1 MARSFATYKK
11 WLIGIFYNCFKDAIK
26 KQRYDSELDEN
37 IVVADTTGP
46 DYRGFLELLRPLD
59 DDAKTVFT
67 LKYLYEYTN
76 AEIAEMTGISERRL
90 KEDIRQGKELINEQ
104 I

>member
-1 MARSFATYKK
+1 MPF
-11 WLIGIFYNCFKDAIK
+11 FYSTLVLNGLA
-26 KQRYDSELDEN
+26 
-37 IVVADTTGP
+37 VADTTGP

>member
-1 MARSFATYKK
+1 M
-11 WLIGIFYNCFKDAIK
+11 
-26 KQRYDSELDEN
+26 DEN
-37 IVVADTTGP
+37 IVAPDNTGP
-46 DYRGFLELLRPLD
+46 DYSGFLDLLRPLE
-59 DDAKTVFT
+59 DDAKTVFI

-76 AEIAEMTGISERRL
+76 AEIAEMTGIPERRL

>member
-1 MARSFATYKK
+1 M
-11 WLIGIFYNCFKDAIK
+11 
-26 KQRYDSELDEN
+26 
-37 IVVADTTGP
+37 
-46 DYRGFLELLRPLD
+46 D